1 MNASIFPRKPAFLLP
16 VLAIGMASVALTSLA
31 ASDTSPNMNTSSVSS
46 SADDRAAV
54 QAFPAAYFG
63 ALHDGNID
71 AVLALYSKD
80 GELSAPL
87 MPPAAGAPALR
98 TLYENLFKAVQF
110 KVTYKVEAVTIMSPI
125 WALVRTSTTGTAV
138 TLATGEARP
147 AAFQELF
154 VLRKDDDGKWR
165 IARYMTTPTI

>member
-1 MNASIFPRKPAFLLP
+1 MNP
-16 VLAIGMASVALTSLA
+16 
-31 ASDTSPNMNTSSVSS
+31 SSVPS

-54 QAFPAAYFG
+54 QAFPAAYFS
-63 ALHDGNID
+63 AFHDSNIG
-71 AVLALYSKD
+71 AVLALYRED
-80 GELSAPL
+80 GELIAPL

-98 TLYENLFKAVQF
+98 TTYENLFKAVRF
-110 KVTYKVEAVTIMSPI
+110 KVTYKVEAVTIMSPM
-125 WALVRTSTTGTAV
+125 WALVRTSSTGTAV

-165 IARYMTTPTI
+165 IARYMVTPTI